1 MSDEQKQREAEVFG
15 QEVSVGDLDAI
26 SGGTPDA
33 DYDYGGKDEPE
44 SDMSNCVQK
53 HKRPIYGGGGFPNC
67 AATVEDGSFCNR
79 NDACYD
85 DAIHYIGIT
94 SVHGCHKAHA

>member
-15 QEVSVGDLDAI
+15 QEVSVSDLDAI
-26 SGGTPDA
+26 SGGNMDTDLE
-33 DYDYGGKDEPE
+33 YSSNRKD
-44 SDMSNCVQK
+44 SDESNCVQK

-67 AATVEDGSFCNR
+67 AATVEDGSFCYR

-94 SVHGCHKAHA
+94 SVHGCHKAHE